1 MAKTRFSIRSLFV
14 LITVAA
20 FFFSAL
26 VAFFRGS
33 AWGGSVWI
41 ASAIL
46 IFVHL
51 LGTSVY
57 WTAVTIG
64 LIGAKP
70 SRSDTPRDVV

>member
-1 MAKTRFSIRSLFV
+1 VAKTRFSIRSLFL

-46 IFVHL
+46 ILVQL

-57 WTAVTIG
+57 WATVTIG
-64 LIGAKP
+64 LAGAKP
-70 SRSDTPRDVV
+70 NRSDTPRDAV